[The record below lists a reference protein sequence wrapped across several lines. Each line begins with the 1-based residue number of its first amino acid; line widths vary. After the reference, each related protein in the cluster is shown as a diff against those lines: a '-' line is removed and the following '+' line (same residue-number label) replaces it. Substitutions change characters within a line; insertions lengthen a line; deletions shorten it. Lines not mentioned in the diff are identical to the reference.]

1 MDDKISK
8 IQFCNKELHFKTLA
22 LPNTFLKQKFAKK
35 TDLVIL
41 EMCTTSMPGNVTQKM
56 RKFARTWPKTVQK
69 SAKK

>member
-35 TDLVIL
+35 QTK
-41 EMCTTSMPGNVTQKM
+41 ETCTLSMPGNPDTQKP
-56 RKFARTWPKTVQK
+56 KFH
-69 SAKK
+69 AKHMSVNMVT